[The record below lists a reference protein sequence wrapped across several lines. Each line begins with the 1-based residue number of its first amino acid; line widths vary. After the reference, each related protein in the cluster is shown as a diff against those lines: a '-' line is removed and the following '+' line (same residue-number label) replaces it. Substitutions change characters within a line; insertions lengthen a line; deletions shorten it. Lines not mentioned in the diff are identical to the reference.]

1 MNLKLERRSGV
12 CVQKDGLGG
21 PGAQAGDAEVQLLAC
36 PFRVRRTLW
45 HH

>member
-12 CVQKDGLGG
+12 CVHKDWLGG
-21 PGAQAGDAEVQLLAC
+21 PGAQAGDAEVPLLAC

-45 HH
+45 RH